1 MNTIK
6 VIWRNG
12 VTWNPNSASMID
24 ASKKK
29 TAVEHLIETGGQ
41 TLDEAIDAFSYFK
54 PMPIKVVQQKV
65 EEDPSIN
72 WVTIL
77 EVIETDPDKAS
88 AIKDELVRYYSRKQT
103 DLSNTVSGYTIEI
116 ITD

>member
-1 MNTIK
+1 MNNIK

-12 VTWNPNSASMID
+12 VTWNPNAASMID

-41 TLDEAIDAFSYFK
+41 TLDDAIEAFSYFK

-65 EEDPSIN
+65 EDDPSIN
-72 WVTIL
+72 WITVL
-77 EVIETDPDKAS
+77 EVIETDPVKAS
-88 AIKDELVRYYSRKQT
+88 AIKEELVGYYSRKQI
-103 DLSNTVSGYTIEI
+103 DLVNNTSGYTIEI

>member
-12 VTWNPNSASMID
+12 VTWNPDAASMID

-72 WVTIL
+72 WITVL
-77 EVIETDPDKAS
+77 EIIETDPDKANT
-88 AIKDELVRYYSRKQT
+88 IKEELVGYYSRKQT
-103 DLSNTVSGYTIEI
+103 DLANTTSGYTIEI

>member
-1 MNTIK
+1 MSTIK

-12 VTWNPNSASMID
+12 VAWNPEAPSMID
-24 ASKKK
+24 SSKKK

-41 TLDEAIDAFSYFK
+41 TLDEAIEAFSYFK

-65 EEDPSIN
+65 EDDPSIN

-77 EVIETDPDKAS
+77 EVIEDDADKAAS
-88 AIKDELVRYYSRKQT
+88 IKKDLVEYYSRKQNSLAST
-103 DLSNTVSGYTIEI
+103 TSGYTIEI

>member
-12 VTWNPNSASMID
+12 VTWNPNAASMID

-29 TAVEHLIETGGQ
+29 TAIEHLIETGGQ
-41 TLDEAIDAFSYFK
+41 TLDEAIEALSYFK

-65 EEDPSIN
+65 DEDTSIN
-72 WVTIL
+72 WITIL
-77 EVIETDPDKAS
+77 EIIETDLDKANT
-88 AIKDELVRYYSRKQT
+88 IKEELVGYYSQKQIE
-103 DLSNTVSGYTIEI
+103 LANTTSGYTIEI
-116 ITD
+116 LTD

>member
-12 VTWNPNSASMID
+12 ATWNPEAPSMID

-29 TAVEHLIETGGQ
+29 SAVEHLIETGGQ
-41 TLDEAIDAFSYFK
+41 TLDEAIEAFSYFK
-54 PMPIKVVQQKV
+54 PMPIKVVQKKV

-72 WVTIL
+72 WITIL
-77 EVIETDPDKAS
+77 EIVEPDTTKANN
-88 AIKDELVRYYSRKQT
+88 IKDKLVEYYSQKQT
-103 DLSNTVSGYTIEI
+103 SLANSTSGYRIEI
-116 ITD
+116 ITN